1 MFSAV
6 FSKQKLLFIKDSI
19 IKYPINYMTKKTTPA
34 SLGYI
39 SSLDGL
45 RAIAVFMVMLLHAH
59 FQLGKGGGLGV
70 DLFFAL
76 SGFLITTLLLEEYRK
91 YNSISLSSFYIRRT
105 FRLFPALYFM
115 LFVVLIYAIIF
126 SVGASKNIIYRE
138 LFASSIYMN
147 NISYMWDC
155 KAMILGHTWSLGV
168 EEQFYFIWPLFM
180 LLMIR
185 FFSSNKLLIALLILT
200 PLIWVIKLTD
210 YFPILWGLIHES
222 LFIGCIFALLR
233 WTGKLPKKI
242 PNLIVWG
249 TFLLL
254 VIIGVSPISV
264 FETLIK
270 NNLRFI
276 GGFFSMIVIVGLVE
290 SPDSLL
296 GKLLSNRVLVFLGKI
311 SYALYLW
318 HVPVF
323 RWFLWHSTLPSY
335 MNFVLKFVVT
345 LIISIISLEL
355 IEKNSMK
362 LGRRLS
368 KKITDK
374 RVQTVLNE

>member
-1 MFSAV
+1 
-6 FSKQKLLFIKDSI
+6 
-19 IKYPINYMTKKTTPA
+19 
-34 SLGYI
+34 
-39 SSLDGL
+39 
-45 RAIAVFMVMLLHAH
+45 
-59 FQLGKGGGLGV
+59 
-70 DLFFAL
+70 
-76 SGFLITTLLLEEYRK
+76 
-91 YNSISLSSFYIRRT
+91 
-105 FRLFPALYFM
+105 
-115 LFVVLIYAIIF
+115 
-126 SVGASKNIIYRE
+126 
-138 LFASSIYMN
+138 
-147 NISYMWDC
+147 
-155 KAMILGHTWSLGV
+155 
-168 EEQFYFIWPLFM
+168 
-180 LLMIR
+180 
-185 FFSSNKLLIALLILT
+185 LIALLILT